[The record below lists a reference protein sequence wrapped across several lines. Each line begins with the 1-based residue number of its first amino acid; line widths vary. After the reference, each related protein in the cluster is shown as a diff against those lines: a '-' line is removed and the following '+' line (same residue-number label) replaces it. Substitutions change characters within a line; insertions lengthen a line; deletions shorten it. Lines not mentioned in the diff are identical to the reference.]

1 MRIDP
6 TDAMGGILARDDG
19 RSAGPGGDL
28 GSSGSRATLSAVHFV
43 IMGCGRVG
51 AELTIQLAKAGHTV
65 SIVDKRK
72 EAFDRLPPGFEATTI
87 VGLGFD
93 REVLEKARI
102 READAFIAVSNGDN
116 SNIVSARVAREYF
129 KVPKVIARIYDPR
142 RADIYEKLDI
152 PTVASVRWAAKQ
164 VQYLLFHGRETMRDS
179 LAGGFLLHLQVELP
193 DHLVGK
199 KISSVTSDGEVEVIG
214 VERGGTGF
222 IPKDDSTFQEGDMAH
237 FVVHKDATD
246 KFDMLLEPAA
256 E

>member
-1 MRIDP
+1 M
-6 TDAMGGILARDDG
+6 
-19 RSAGPGGDL
+19 
-28 GSSGSRATLSAVHFV
+28 HYV

-72 EAFDRLPPGFEATTI
+72 EAFDRLPPGFEAKTI

-93 REVLEKARI
+93 REVLEKAGI
-102 READAFIAVSNGDN
+102 RDADAFIAVSNGDN

-152 PTVASVRWAAKQ
+152 PTVATVRWAAKQ
-164 VQYLLFHGRETMRDS
+164 IQYLLFHGKEQLRDT
-179 LAGGFLLHLQVELP
+179 LAGGSLLQLQVAVPE
-193 DHLVGK
+193 HLVGK
-199 KISSVTSDGEVEVIG
+199 KIAGVESEGQVEVIG
-214 VERGGTGF
+214 VEQGGTGF
-222 IPKDDSTFQEGDMAH
+222 IPKPDSTFQNGDVAH
-237 FVVHKDATD
+237 FVVQKDAVD
-246 KFDMLLEPAA
+246 MFDTLMEPVA

>member
-1 MRIDP
+1 M
-6 TDAMGGILARDDG
+6 
-19 RSAGPGGDL
+19 
-28 GSSGSRATLSAVHFV
+28 V
-43 IMGCGRVG
+43 
-51 AELTIQLAKAGHTV
+51 
-65 SIVDKRK
+65 
-72 EAFDRLPPGFEATTI
+72 

-93 REVLEKARI
+93 REVLEEAGI

-116 SNIVSARVAREYF
+116 SNIVSARVAREHF

-179 LAGGFLLHLQVELP
+179 LAGGSLLHLQVELP

-199 KISSVTSDGEVEVIG
+199 KVSSVTSDGEVEVIG

-222 IPKDDSTFQEGDMAH
+222 IPKEDSTFKEGDVAH

-246 KFDMLLEPAA
+246 KFDLLLEPAA